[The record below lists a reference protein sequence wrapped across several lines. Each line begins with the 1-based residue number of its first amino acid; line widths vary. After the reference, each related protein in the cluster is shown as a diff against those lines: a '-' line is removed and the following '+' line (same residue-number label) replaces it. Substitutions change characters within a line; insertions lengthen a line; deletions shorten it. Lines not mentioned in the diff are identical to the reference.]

1 MQTAQSQGRGDVLHG
16 FVGPG
21 SLLVPGAMRYFPRDD
36 RSLYTPLGAV
46 IGRLHFGMFQ
56 KEQHPPMVVLASNAV
71 EQPLMVSVYEPMVPQ
86 LMIQLF
92 PLSL

>member
-1 MQTAQSQGRGDVLHG
+1 
-16 FVGPG
+16 
-21 SLLVPGAMRYFPRDD
+21 
-36 RSLYTPLGAV
+36 
-46 IGRLHFGMFQ
+46 
-56 KEQHPPMVVLASNAV
+56 MVVLASNAV